1 MSARLIPFRV
11 PAILVLLCVVVGC
24 VPYKTYE
31 DTRLALNQAVKVN
44 EDLSAKLNQ
53 LAQAYSGLKG
63 GGDFGDEAYR
73 NLEARLIHS
82 NQVNDELRRR
92 LDGLDDGRFEG
103 PRFSKADFEAVPGV
117 VWEDGKLIISDSILF
132 NSGEA
137 SLKSTA
143 QKTLD
148 QLAGVLKTRYPG
160 EVFDIV
166 GHTDNVPLVK
176 TRKRWRTNMRL
187 GFERAY
193 AVFQFLQLN
202 HSMSE
207 DQFLVHSYGF
217 LRPTN
222 PATQNTTAGRAKNR
236 RVEIYRAGAKI

>member
-1 MSARLIPFRV
+1 MMSARLIPFRV
-11 PAILVLLCVVVGC
+11 PAILVLVCVAAGC

-31 DTRLALNQAVKVN
+31 DTHRALNQAVKVN
-44 EDLSAKLNQ
+44 EDLAAKLNQ

-73 NLEARLIHS
+73 NLEARLIRS
-82 NQVNDELRRR
+82 KQLNDELSRR
-92 LDGLDDGRFEG
+92 LQDEKDPAFPAFRAEDF
-103 PRFSKADFEAVPGV
+103 ADLPGI
-117 VWEDGKLIISDSILF
+117 VWEAGRLIISDSILF

-148 QLAGVLKTRYPG
+148 QLARVLKSEYPG

-166 GHTDNVPLVK
+166 GHTDNVPLAK

-217 LRPTN
+217 LKPTD
-222 PATQNTTAGRAKNR
+222 PATQNTPAGRAKNR
-236 RVEIYRAGAKI
+236 RVGTYRAGAKI